1 MRYTQAR
8 KLKEEDMSAEEMYQQ
23 LKAKLHDVVPDVELR
38 IKASIA
44 DEINQLKHAHN
55 AVILGHN
62 YMEPALFHSIPDYV
76 GDSLELSR
84 VAAKTDA
91 DIIVFCGVKFMA
103 ETAKILNPTK
113 TVLIP
118 SLKAGC
124 SLAASITAD
133 DVRQLRARF
142 PGVPVVTYVNTYA
155 DVKAES
161 DICCTSSN
169 AKAVVESLKSDTV
182 IFLPDEYLA
191 RNVARETGKHII
203 FPSKEPQP
211 ANETQLDFHNLAE
224 SPGPANKEIASTQTH
239 PPRNDAV
246 PYQMIGWHGRCEV
259 HEKFTLQDIRNI
271 REQFPDVLI
280 LSHPE
285 CSPEVVAASDYSGST
300 TAMIKYVEQTN
311 APRYLLLTECSMGD
325 NIMAAHPEKD
335 MLRLCSVRCPHMNQI
350 TLEDTREALV
360 KTQYVIDVPED
371 IRKRAYRAVERMIQ
385 IGGVGKK
392 D

>member
-1 MRYTQAR
+1 
-8 KLKEEDMSAEEMYQQ
+8 MSEEMYQQ
-23 LKAKLHDVVPDVELR
+23 LKAKLHDVVPDVELH
-38 IKASIA
+38 IKAGIA
-44 DEINQLKHAHN
+44 TEINRLKKERH

-84 VAAKTDA
+84 VAARTEA

-124 SLAASITAD
+124 SLAESITAE
-133 DVRQLRARF
+133 DVRQLRAKF

-161 DICCTSSN
+161 DICCTSGN
-169 AKAVVESLKSDTV
+169 AKAVVESLNADTI

-191 RNVARETGKHII
+191 SNVARETGKHII
-203 FPSKEPQP
+203 FPSKNP
-211 ANETQLDFHNLAE
+211 NF
-224 SPGPANKEIASTQTH
+224 ASTEL
-239 PPRNDAV
+239 D
-246 PYQMIGWHGRCEV
+246 YQLIGWHGRCEV
-259 HEKFTLQDIRNI
+259 HEKFTVQDIRNV

-280 LSHPE
+280 LAHPE

-311 APRYLLLTECSMGD
+311 APRYLLLTECAMGD
-325 NIMAAHPEKD
+325 NIMAAHPEKE

-350 TLEDTREALV
+350 TLEQTREALL
-360 KTQYVIDVPED
+360 KTQYVTEVPEE
-371 IRKRAYRAVERMIQ
+371 IRVRAYQAVERMIQ
-385 IGGVGKK
+385 IGGSGKR

>member
-1 MRYTQAR
+1 
-8 KLKEEDMSAEEMYQQ
+8 MYQQ

-38 IKASIA
+38 IKADLA
-44 DEINQLKHAHN
+44 DEINRLKKERN

-62 YMEPALFHSIPDYV
+62 YMEPALYHSIPDYV

-124 SLAASITAD
+124 SLAASITAE
-133 DVRQLRARF
+133 DVRQLRKQF

-161 DICCTSSN
+161 DICCTSGN
-169 AKAVVESLKSDTV
+169 AKAVVESLNTDTV

-191 RNVARETGKHII
+191 GNIARETGKHII
-203 FPSKEPQP
+203 FPSKNPNFASAE
-211 ANETQLDFHNLAE
+211 LD
-224 SPGPANKEIASTQTH
+224 
-239 PPRNDAV
+239 
-246 PYQMIGWHGRCEV
+246 YQMIGWHGRCEV
-259 HEKFTLQDIRNI
+259 HEKFTVQDINNV

-280 LSHPE
+280 LTHPE

-325 NIMAAHPEKD
+325 NIMAAHPEKE

-350 TLEDTREALV
+350 TLEHTRDALV
-360 KTQYVIDVPED
+360 KTQYVTEVPED
-371 IRKRAYRAVERMIQ
+371 IRVRAYKAVERMIQ
-385 IGGVGKK
+385 IGGIGKR